1 MTKLH
6 KWYNDDKKYTLE
18 NLDSEDLCV
27 IAFALKLQRRYGVTF
42 VGSGYPNEN
51 DEDYEVKKDMYD
63 TVLRRI
69 EKGEALK
76 EQLER
81 KNPLVKDYD
90 TMV

>member
-1 MTKLH
+1 MAKLS
-6 KWYNDDKKYTLE
+6 KWYNDGKKYTLE

-27 IAFALKLQRRYGVTF
+27 IAFALKLQRRYGVSF
-42 VGSGYPNEN
+42 VGWDYPNEN
-51 DEDYEVKKDMYD
+51 DEDYEVKKDMFD

-81 KNPLVKDYD
+81 KNPLVKGYEE
-90 TMV
+90 